1 MEKATFAAGCFWC
14 LEETF
19 SQLEGVQST
28 TVGYTGGDFPN
39 PTYQNICT
47 GNTGHVEAIQ
57 VVFDPSL
64 VSYKQLLNIFWNCHD
79 PTSVD
84 RQGANIGSQY
94 RSAIF
99 YHSEEQ
105 KAAAIA
111 SKERLQ
117 NQLRETGMIAT
128 NIVPEREFYPA
139 EEYHQHY
146 FAKRK
151 LGNHVN

>member
-19 SQLEGVQST
+19 SQLEGVYT
-28 TVGYTGGDFPN
+28 TQVGYTGGDLPN
-39 PTYQNICT
+39 PTYQDICT
-47 GNTGHVEAIQ
+47 GNTGHAEALQIL
-57 VVFDPSL
+57 FDPS
-64 VSYKQLLNIFWNCHD
+64 VISYKQLLHIFWNSHD
-79 PTSVD
+79 PTSVN

-99 YHSEEQ
+99 YSTEQ
-105 KAAAIA
+105 QKIAAVA

-117 NQLRETGMIAT
+117 NQLPESKT
-128 NIVPEREFYPA
+128 IVTDILPECKFYPA
-139 EEYHQHY
+139 EEYHQNY

-151 LGNHVN
+151 PGNHVN